1 MREVKEGWEKQQN
14 RKDKN
19 QGKWK
24 KVHAD
29 GGHGKR
35 DLHKKKYDSGDQK
48 RKKSKQ
54 IKEEYTG
61 KMTENQSGK
70 YGDDGWRERG
80 RREGGE
86 GG

>member
-1 MREVKEGWEKQQN
+1 M
-14 RKDKN
+14 
-19 QGKWK
+19 
-24 KVHAD
+24 HAD

-70 YGDDGWRERG
+70 YGDDG
-80 RREGGE
+80 
-86 GG
+86 

>member
-1 MREVKEGWEKQQN
+1 MKKAAEQKRQESRQKE
-14 RKDKN
+14 
-19 QGKWK
+19 K
-24 KVHAD
+24 KVCTD
-29 GGHGKR
+29 WGGGRKQ

-70 YGDDGWRERG
+70 YGDDG
-80 RREGGE
+80 
-86 GG
+86 